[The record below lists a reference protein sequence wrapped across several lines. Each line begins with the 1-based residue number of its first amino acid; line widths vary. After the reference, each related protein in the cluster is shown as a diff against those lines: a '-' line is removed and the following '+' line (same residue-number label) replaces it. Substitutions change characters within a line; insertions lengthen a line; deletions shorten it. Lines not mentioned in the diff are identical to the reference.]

1 MAMLVKYVHSFCA
14 SFNGPILIPILFYTK
29 IAIYGKLEFLMNIN
43 IGRPT
48 FSTSKS
54 LFQLKKQTRH
64 IIVK

>member
-54 LFQLKKQTRH
+54 LFNLENKQA
-64 IIVK
+64 I